1 MYYNRFLETCLFSNQ
16 RLRNLTGPGWSED
29 IPINSTIH
37 DSNVDEIVDSG
48 SEKKIDPELAPET
61 AENLEKNDTK
71 YVEVTAEVEDSSKDV
86 NEKEGASPYPA
97 LVYVSPSFEYTV
109 EKK

>member
-1 MYYNRFLETCLFSNQ
+1 MKPAFFKSAFKKSHW
-16 RLRNLTGPGWSED
+16 PGWSED
-29 IPINSTIH
+29 IPIKSTIH

-48 SEKKIDPELAPET
+48 SKKKTDKEFELKT

-71 YVEVTAEVEDSSKDV
+71 YAGVTAEVEDSTKDL
-86 NEKEGASPYPA
+86 NEKEVGSPYPA
-97 LVYVSPSFEYTV
+97 LVNVSPSFEYTV

>member
-1 MYYNRFLETCLFSNQ
+1 M
-16 RLRNLTGPGWSED
+16 
-29 IPINSTIH
+29 
-37 DSNVDEIVDSG
+37 DSG
-48 SEKKIDPELAPET
+48 SEKKIDPELELKT

-71 YVEVTAEVEDSSKDV
+71 YAGVTAEVEDSSKDV

>member
-1 MYYNRFLETCLFSNQ
+1 MD
-16 RLRNLTGPGWSED
+16 P
-29 IPINSTIH
+29 
-37 DSNVDEIVDSG
+37 G
-48 SEKKIDPELAPET
+48 SEKIIDPELAPET

-86 NEKEGASPYPA
+86 NEKEGASPYPS
-97 LVYVSPSFEYTV
+97 LVYVRPSFEYTV

>member
-1 MYYNRFLETCLFSNQ
+1 M
-16 RLRNLTGPGWSED
+16 
-29 IPINSTIH
+29 
-37 DSNVDEIVDSG
+37 DSG
-48 SEKKIDPELAPET
+48 SEKKIDPELELKT

-71 YVEVTAEVEDSSKDV
+71 YAGVTAEVEDSSKDV

-97 LVYVSPSFEYTV
+97 LVYVRPSFKYTV